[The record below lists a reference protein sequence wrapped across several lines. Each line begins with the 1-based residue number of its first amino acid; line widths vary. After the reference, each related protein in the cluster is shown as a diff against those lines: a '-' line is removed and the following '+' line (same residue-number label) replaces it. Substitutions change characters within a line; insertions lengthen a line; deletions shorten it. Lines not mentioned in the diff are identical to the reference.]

1 MRGNRTSAD
10 DIAVQ
15 KEHAM
20 VERLKNFCILAA
32 IGFTLCLAGCA
43 PLIVGGAAVTAGAGT
58 YVYVQGE
65 LKTDYS
71 NSFEE
76 VWAACER
83 VVADMQAIDVVPYK
97 EIGKAR
103 IEALIDNERVHIS
116 VQYKSKDLTNVSVR
130 VGILGNK
137 TASQRI
143 HDKIAAN
150 LS

>member
-1 MRGNRTSAD
+1 
-10 DIAVQ
+10 
-15 KEHAM
+15 M
-20 VERLKNFCILAA
+20 VERLKNSCIFAA

-65 LKTDYS
+65 LKTDYP

-83 VVADMQAIDVVPYK
+83 VVADMQAIDVVPSK
-97 EIGKAR
+97 EIGNAR
-103 IEALIDNERVHIS
+103 IEALIDNERVRIS

-130 VGILGNK
+130 VGVLGDR

>member
-1 MRGNRTSAD
+1 
-10 DIAVQ
+10 
-15 KEHAM
+15 M
-20 VERLKNFCILAA
+20 VKRFNNSCILPVVIIAL
-32 IGFTLCLAGCA
+32 FLAGCA

-65 LKTDYS
+65 LKTDYP

-83 VVADMQAIDVVPYK
+83 VVADMQAIDVVPSK
-97 EIGKAR
+97 EIGNAR
-103 IEALIDNERVHIS
+103 IEALIDNERVRIS
-116 VQYKSKDLTNVSVR
+116 VQYKSKNLTNVSVR
-130 VGILGNK
+130 VGVLGDR